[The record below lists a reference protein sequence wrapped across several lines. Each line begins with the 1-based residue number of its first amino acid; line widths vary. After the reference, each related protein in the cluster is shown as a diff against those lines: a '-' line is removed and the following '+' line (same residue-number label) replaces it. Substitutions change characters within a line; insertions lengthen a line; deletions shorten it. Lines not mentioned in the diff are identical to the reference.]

1 MKKSPYKSFIVM
13 GLCSM
18 LLIGCSNGSDSAESS
33 SSESTVESS
42 AESSEST
49 SQASEN
55 SSSQEE
61 TSESSTEESESSTT
75 GINDELVMDPTVVLL
90 PTDLPGNSKA
100 SIVTN
105 SEEEYTV
112 AYTDEQGN
120 DLATVSGT
128 IYTDADTALEKM
140 EEKMNGAVQ
149 VTPNEE
155 SAVDLGHGIEGY
167 GEGAAG
173 NQYFSWEEGN
183 WDFTIH
189 TRSVDEMDA
198 PGIAQK
204 MVDYLEKN
212 ALPAPSEKGM
222 MLADYPEGGETVSVD
237 IIWQKENR
245 VYELTT
251 SQVPLDALKMSV
263 SME

>member
-1 MKKSPYKSFIVM
+1 MKKSPYTNFMVM

-18 LLIGCSNGSDSAESS
+18 LLIGCSNGSDLAESS

-49 SQASEN
+49 SQTNES

-61 TSESSTEESESSTT
+61 TSESSAAESDSAAI
-75 GINDELVMDPTVVLL
+75 GIDDELVMDPAVVLL
-90 PTDLPGNSKA
+90 PTDLPENSKA
-100 SIVTN
+100 NIVTN

-128 IYTDADTALEKM
+128 IYTNADTALAEM
-140 EEKMNGAVQ
+140 EAKMNGAVQ

-155 SAVDLGHGIEGY
+155 TAIDLGHGIEGY

-189 TRSVDEMDA
+189 SLSVDEMDN
-198 PGIAQK
+198 PGIAEK
-204 MVDYLEKN
+204 MVDYLEEN
-212 ALPAPSEKGM
+212 MLPAPSEKGM
-222 MLADYPEGGETVSVD
+222 MLVDYPQGGRTVSVD
-237 IIWQKENR
+237 IMWQKENR
-245 VYELTT
+245 VYELST
-251 SQVPLDALKMSV
+251 SQVPLKALEMAV